1 MSSDLACDWVT
12 YHAERTPGEEVLRSI
27 NDGRS
32 VTWAEL
38 DARVARLSAVLARE
52 CRVRPGDRVV
62 VLAESD
68 PRVFE
73 LQFAC
78 MRIGAI
84 LAPLNWRL
92 ARGDLAPLIDH
103 ARPALIAFDD
113 AVAETASEL
122 AAERDIP
129 TIAWSVP
136 GAHSDYEQAI
146 ASASPN
152 VKATV
157 GTLDEPTHIL
167 YTTGSTGR
175 PKGVILNR
183 RAMIWNLLNIQQDK
197 RVDRMSRMYNPL
209 PLFHGGGLTALA
221 NPILIAGGSIAI
233 ARRFDPDEGVRLLG
247 DPAQRITHFTGVL
260 TIYQMLMDSPGWP
273 TADFSAVR
281 FMEFAGGK
289 LPQHVFDAFAGKGV
303 TLQAV
308 YGATETGPAVLQMP
322 VADAARKL
330 GSTGRAVQHTRVR
343 LVTEDGEDAAAGEV
357 GEIWVS
363 GPSVTDGYWDSPEAN
378 AEAFEEGWFKTGDAA
393 YRDDEGFYFVVDR
406 FKNMYKSGG
415 ENVYPA
421 EVEAV
426 LIEHPNIAE
435 IAILGVADSKWGE
448 TGLAVLVTRDGSEMT
463 VSAILEFCRDR
474 IAKFKLPTRV
484 VTVQSIPRYDSG
496 KRDLQQLRRTFAGTD
511 D

>member
-12 YHAERTPGEEVLRSI
+12 YHAERTPDEEALLSV

-32 VTWAEL
+32 TTWAEL
-38 DARVARLSAVLARE
+38 DARVARLSSVLAGE
-52 CRVRPGDRVV
+52 CGVRRGDRVV

-92 ARGDLAPLIDH
+92 ARGDLAALVSH
-103 ARPALIAFDD
+103 AMPAVIAYDD
-113 AVAETASEL
+113 AVGETAAGL
-122 AAERDIP
+122 AAGRNVP
-129 TIAWSVP
+129 TIAWNTP
-136 GAHSDYEQAI
+136 DAQLDYERAI
-146 ASASPN
+146 ADVSAYSE
-152 VKATV
+152 AADC
-157 GTLDEPTHIL
+157 TLDEPTHLL
-167 YTTGSTGR
+167 YTTGSTGQ
-175 PKGVILNR
+175 PKGVTLCR
-183 RAMIWNLLNIQQDK
+183 RTMIWNLLNIQQDK
-197 RVDRMSRMYNPL
+197 RVDSTSRMFDPL

-221 NPILIAGGSIAI
+221 NPILLAGGSLAI
-233 ARRFDPDEGVRLLG
+233 ARRFDPEQAIGLLG

-260 TIYQMLMDSPGWP
+260 TIYQMLMDSPGWSA
-273 TADFSAVR
+273 ADFSAVR
-281 FMEFAGGK
+281 FMEFAGGR
-289 LPQHVFDAFAGKGV
+289 LPRRVFDAFAEKGV

-322 VADAARKL
+322 AADAARKL
-330 GSTGRAVQHTRVR
+330 DSAGRAVQHTRVR
-343 LVTEDGEDAAAGEV
+343 LVGEDGKDVTPGNI

-363 GPSVTDGYWDSPEAN
+363 GPSVTDGYWASPEAD
-378 AEAFEEGWFKTGDAA
+378 AESFEGRWFKTGDAA

-426 LIEHPNIAE
+426 LVEHPNIAE
-435 IAILGVADSKWGE
+435 IAIVGVADPKWGE
-448 TGLAVLVTRDGSEMT
+448 TGLAVVVTRDGSDMT
-463 VSAILEFCRDR
+463 VDSMLEFCRDR
-474 IAKFKLPTRV
+474 VAKFKLPTRV
-484 VTVQSIPRYDSG
+484 VTVESIPRHDSG
-496 KRDLQQLRRTFAGTD
+496 KRDLRWLKRTFANVD
-511 D
+511 A